1 MTFILANGKNRGQ
14 RSSKLLLKKSHDNL
28 HSFSYHL
35 HLFGLKT
42 HRRQHPSVYVLFS
55 CFYQSFYFRQCQP
68 WLVKSGYNLLHP
80 LTPSFDIEW
89 YVIPCG
95 APRAALYALDG
106 LSDASLSTSTGASV
120 AIFFIV

>member
-14 RSSKLLLKKSHDNL
+14 RSSKLLLDKSHDNL

-68 WLVKSGYNLLHP
+68 WPVKSGYNP

-89 YVIPCG
+89 YVISCG

-106 LSDASLSTSTGASV
+106 LSDASLSTGVSM

>member
-14 RSSKLLLKKSHDNL
+14 RSSKLVLDKSHDNL

-55 CFYQSFYFRQCQP
+55 CFYNLSILGNASHGPQSR
-68 WLVKSGYNLLHP
+68 V
-80 LTPSFDIEW
+80 T
-89 YVIPCG
+89 
-95 APRAALYALDG
+95 
-106 LSDASLSTSTGASV
+106 T
-120 AIFFIV
+120 FFTL